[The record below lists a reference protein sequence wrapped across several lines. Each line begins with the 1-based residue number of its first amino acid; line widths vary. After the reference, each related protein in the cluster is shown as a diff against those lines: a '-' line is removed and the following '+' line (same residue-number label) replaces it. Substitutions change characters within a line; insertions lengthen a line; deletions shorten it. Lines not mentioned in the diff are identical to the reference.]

1 MTIHMHLSLRRVR
14 EVRKRIQ
21 PDEALHR
28 DLSCEA
34 RGQSMLFQIASCR
47 LCDTVLQPL
56 RDAAQTCMNEG

>member
-34 RGQSMLFQIASCR
+34 RGQSMLFQIASF
-47 LCDTVLQPL
+47 
-56 RDAAQTCMNEG
+56 